1 MSEKKINV
9 PGEANAKPAPAA
21 PTPPAKPAPAGDANA
36 NADAMAV
43 MQQQLDA
50 LSASN
55 QELRDKI
62 NRKPAVSHAPTS
74 KKPLP
79 KASSVDAEK
88 IDRAVLTD
96 EGYVCPVAPAADK
109 K

>member
-1 MSEKKINV
+1 MTNRINV
-9 PGEANAKPAPAA
+9 PGEDNAKPAS
-21 PTPPAKPAPAGDANA
+21 AGDANA
-36 NADAMAV
+36 MEV

-62 NRKPAVSHAPTS
+62 NRKPAASHAPTS

-79 KASSVDAEK
+79 KASSVDPKK
-88 IDRAVLTD
+88 IDRAVLTG

>member
-21 PTPPAKPAPAGDANA
+21 PTPPAKPAPAGDA

-74 KKPLP
+74 KQPLP